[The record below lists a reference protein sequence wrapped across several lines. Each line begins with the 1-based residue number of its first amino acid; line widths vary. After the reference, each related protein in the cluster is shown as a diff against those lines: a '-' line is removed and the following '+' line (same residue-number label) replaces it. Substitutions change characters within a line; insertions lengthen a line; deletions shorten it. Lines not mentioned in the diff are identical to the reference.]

1 MKATKSI
8 RTSVP
13 AVLAGV
19 AALASFDASA
29 AEQSTPVLMVIA
41 NQDFHYVE
49 YAAVRSSL
57 DAAGLE
63 VVVAAATTHA
73 AKPQDRGVGGTVQP
87 DLALTD
93 VNADDY
99 SAIVF
104 VGGWGSSQ
112 YQYGFEGTY
121 HNPAYR
127 AQRAVGFDV
136 NRVIKSFSAGDK
148 PVAAICHGV
157 TVLAWARVDGVSP
170 LQGRT
175 VVASAGGM
183 PAFRDGDLEFA
194 DAQYPARWQI
204 EANGATML
212 VSGSIGDP
220 LSAADDVYV
229 DGKIITAENYRSA
242 GRFAELIALSIAPR
256 SE

>member
-1 MKATKSI
+1 MKAITSI
-8 RTSVP
+8 RSLP

-19 AALASFDASA
+19 AALAGFDATA
-29 AEQSTPVLMVIA
+29 AERPTPVLMVIA
-41 NQDFHYVE
+41 NQDFHFAE
-49 YAAVRSSL
+49 YAAVRGSL
-57 DAAGLE
+57 DANGLE
-63 VVVAAATTHA
+63 VVVAAATPRA
-73 AKPQDRGVGGTVQP
+73 ARPQDRGDEGMVQP
-87 DLALTD
+87 DLALSD
-93 VNADDY
+93 VNVDDY

-127 AQRAVGFDV
+127 VQPDVGFDV
-136 NRVIKSFSAGDK
+136 NRLIKTFSAGDK

-157 TVLAWARVDGVSP
+157 TVLAWARVDGASP

-183 PAFRDGDLEFA
+183 PAFTDGDLNFD
-194 DAQYPARWQI
+194 DAHYPARWQI
-204 EANGATML
+204 EANGARML

-220 LSAADDVYV
+220 LSSADDVYI
-229 DGKIITAENYRSA
+229 DGNIITAENYDSA
-242 GRFAELIALSIAPR
+242 GRFAEMIALSIPR
-256 SE
+256 SR